1 MRKLELWANRKLEAY
16 ATLSWL
22 YLTCQIEI
30 RNSTLKFININF
42 YEVETCLD

>member
-30 RNSTLKFININF
+30 
-42 YEVETCLD
+42 